1 MSAVRP
7 PSEPPKGRHGGDAQ
21 SQSLS
26 RSYGSILPTSLT
38 HIVLSARGFSPRR
51 PAAVVGTT
59 DGTSQST
66 ADGFSRVVESAPDAA
81 PMAALCRVLGPLA
94 GRTASRPEPKIC
106 PRQQETTTLA
116 GALADVSV
124 VPKGRRRLS
133 LLRWL
138 GGVGSGMSTRFPF
151 TRWRVQDRLTRVR
164 LPLTRNPRP
173 RRPSK
178 VSFE

>member
-1 MSAVRP
+1 M
-7 PSEPPKGRHGGDAQ
+7 
-21 SQSLS
+21 S
-26 RSYGSILPTSLT
+26 RSYGSVLPTSLT

-59 DGTSQST
+59 DGTSQFCLWPTDFQGS
-66 ADGFSRVVESAPDAA
+66 SRAHRTPHQWRRSA
-81 PMAALCRVLGPLA
+81 GPSGLSPVRPLP
-94 GRTASRPEPKIC
+94 GPSRD

-124 VPKGRRRLS
+124 VLS
-133 LLRWL
+133 
-138 GGVGSGMSTRFPF
+138 VVADSYDGSMMSVREYRPDSLSRTPLFQTRACS
-151 TRWRVQDRLTRVR
+151 VQDRLTRVR